1 MAKRITAASVDLVSA
16 PSLFMTATEVA
27 KSLRVA
33 RRTLDDLVA
42 SGTVPQPIRLSRKTV
57 RWQRA
62 AIEAL
67 GSAA

>member
-1 MAKRITAASVDLVSA
+1 MAKRVTAASADLVSA

-42 SGTVPQPIRLSRKTV
+42 SGAVPQPIRLSRKTV
-57 RWQRA
+57 RWPRA
-62 AIEAL
+62 AIEAI

>member
-57 RWQRA
+57 PWQRA